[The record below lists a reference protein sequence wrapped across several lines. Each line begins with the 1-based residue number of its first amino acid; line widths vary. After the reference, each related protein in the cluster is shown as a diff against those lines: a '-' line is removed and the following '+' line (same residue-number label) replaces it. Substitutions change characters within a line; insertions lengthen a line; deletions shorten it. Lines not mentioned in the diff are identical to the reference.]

1 VARQLAGALV
11 SLATLVACGA
21 ASGQG
26 SAGDDDASAVR
37 AAPALSSVT
46 PLPDPRAWDGLVTAR
61 VGDDAVRP
69 VADDPEPQLPIR
81 VTDAQGTRVT
91 VTDTSRILALDV
103 YGTYARTVFELG
115 LGSHVVG
122 RDIST
127 QFAEA
132 RELPLV
138 TTQGHEL
145 DAERILDLDP
155 SVVLV
160 DTTLGPW
167 SAVEQLRDSGIPVVV
182 LPSTRTIEGAPA
194 LAEKVAQALGVPPAG
209 RALARRIRAGTAR
222 VERQVEAVA
231 PHELGDRLRTVF
243 LYVRGQSGIYYMFG
257 EGSGADSLIDSL
269 GLYDVAHEIG
279 WDGMKPVT
287 DEGLV
292 AAQPELVLM
301 MTDGLRSV
309 GGVDGLLR
317 RLPALAQTPAGQHR
331 RIVDMQ
337 DSEILGF
344 GPLTAQVL
352 NALAVAI
359 YAPASIAGKP
369 S

>member
-1 VARQLAGALV
+1 
-11 SLATLVACGA
+11 
-21 ASGQG
+21 
-26 SAGDDDASAVR
+26 
-37 AAPALSSVT
+37 
-46 PLPDPRAWDGLVTAR
+46 
-61 VGDDAVRP
+61 
-69 VADDPEPQLPIR
+69 
-81 VTDAQGTRVT
+81 
-91 VTDTSRILALDV
+91 
-103 YGTYARTVFELG
+103 
-115 LGSHVVG
+115 
-122 RDIST
+122 
-127 QFAEA
+127 
-132 RELPLV
+132 
-138 TTQGHEL
+138 
-145 DAERILDLDP
+145 
-155 SVVLV
+155 
-160 DTTLGPW
+160 
-167 SAVEQLRDSGIPVVV
+167 
-182 LPSTRTIEGAPA
+182 
-194 LAEKVAQALGVPPAG
+194 
-209 RALARRIRAGTAR
+209 